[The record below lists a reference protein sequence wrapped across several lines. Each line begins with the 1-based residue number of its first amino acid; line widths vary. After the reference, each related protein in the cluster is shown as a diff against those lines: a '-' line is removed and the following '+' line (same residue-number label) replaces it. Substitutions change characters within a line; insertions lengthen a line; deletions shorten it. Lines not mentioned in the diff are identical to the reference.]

1 MGRFCTILTLDGEA
15 SDACWTVK
23 IGVIVRG
30 GYCTSR
36 TFMTVSGL
44 GNSAGST
51 LNVIEGRGV
60 LLTGSGTAVGRW
72 KG

>member
-23 IGVIVRG
+23 IGVIGRG
-30 GYCTSR
+30 GYCTRR
-36 TFMTVSGL
+36 TFMTVSVL
-44 GNSAGST
+44 WSSAGST
-51 LNVIEGRGV
+51 LDAIEGRGV
-60 LLTGSGTAVGRW
+60 LLTGSGTALGRW